1 MKPRAVL
8 SRIAGIPPRRL
19 MAIGLLLLLLV
30 VAEIWFLNS
39 KGHRAAV
46 NARASEQFGEA
57 LLKTGIGTQA
67 GPSK

>member
-8 SRIAGIPPRRL
+8 DRIAGLPPRWL
-19 MAIGLLLLLLV
+19 IAGGILLLLLV
-30 VAEIWFLNS
+30 GGELWFLNS

-46 NARASEQFGEA
+46 RAHDSEKFGEA
-57 LLKTGIGTQA
+57 LLKAGIETQP